1 MVIYRESIFNHL
13 PKSQVMK
20 EYYVQLKKLIK
31 EYNKKIQFFT
41 NQNI

>member
-1 MVIYRESIFNHL
+1 MVIYRESIFKHL
-13 PKSQVMK
+13 PKS
-20 EYYVQLKKLIK
+20 QLKKLIK